1 MFWVFFLTGRLMRVV
16 KIKKKK
22 NKKEKKRKKTV
33 PLHWAKTER

>member
-1 MFWVFFLTGRLMRVV
+1 MFWFFFLTGRLMRVV
-16 KIKKKK
+16 KIKKK